1 MILLVL
7 VMLIPLGKRLSPQV
21 RFVIWSL
28 VALRLLMPF
37 ELPSEISVF
46 NWFPKPMPEATAVPS
61 LVEVPPSEDPFLQAA
76 LASSTFQDIPG
87 LASSFSVW
95 RIGALLWLAVAMGIV
110 LRNLWG
116 HYRMARYLD
125 CRPLV
130 QDAQLRRCL
139 LQCAQTSRVP
149 INFSVVSVP
158 AGQTV
163 AIFGFLRPTHLLI
176 PEDLMSRCT
185 DSEVRGILFHEL
197 GHVRRRDLLWNWI
210 ALLLQAMHWFNPL
223 VWLAARS
230 FRADQELSCD
240 EVAVRQ
246 LPKGQRRDYGEAL
259 LKMAAYP
266 LPARQPALIPFFP
279 HQSEIK
285 QRLLMIA
292 KPQTPQAWIQMMAS
306 LAILA
311 LCAFTFTSAIADEKP
326 GGTPSPEAS
335 ADKKPSAEASA
346 DKKPSAEAG
355 VKRDGDGNKTAPR
368 DGEGTKTGPRDG
380 EGTKTGP
387 KDGEGA
393 PKPEGSKDP
402 NAPAPAFD
410 SSDPKYRTQ
419 EGKIFLKYDKD
430 GNGGVSAE
438 EAAGMTEKEESRRE
452 MRDLEEIIEK
462 LDVDGKEKLLNFEEF
477 QAWRKIRA
485 SGRG

>member
-1 MILLVL
+1 
-7 VMLIPLGKRLSPQV
+7 
-21 RFVIWSL
+21 
-28 VALRLLMPF
+28 
-37 ELPSEISVF
+37 
-46 NWFPKPMPEATAVPS
+46 
-61 LVEVPPSEDPFLQAA
+61 
-76 LASSTFQDIPG
+76 
-87 LASSFSVW
+87 
-95 RIGALLWLAVAMGIV
+95 
-110 LRNLWG
+110 
-116 HYRMARYLD
+116 
-125 CRPLV
+125 
-130 QDAQLRRCL
+130 
-139 LQCAQTSRVP
+139 
-149 INFSVVSVP
+149 
-158 AGQTV
+158 
-163 AIFGFLRPTHLLI
+163 
-176 PEDLMSRCT
+176 
-185 DSEVRGILFHEL
+185 
-197 GHVRRRDLLWNWI
+197 
-210 ALLLQAMHWFNPL
+210 
-223 VWLAARS
+223 
-230 FRADQELSCD
+230 
-240 EVAVRQ
+240 
-246 LPKGQRRDYGEAL
+246 
-259 LKMAAYP
+259 
-266 LPARQPALIPFFP
+266 
-279 HQSEIK
+279 
-285 QRLLMIA
+285 MIA